1 MILNTYYMIVLVLI
15 LIITVNGNSNSNN
28 NYVSYSNSLNDND
41 NDNKNGEVSSS
52 NSANIQYMITQRM
65 RRVLEDELRYLPEEV
80 DVMEPQIA
88 SVVIERN
95 LSRPSNGMP
104 ASWRRTDPS
113 DIPIGGKSINA
124 FFKSIKLL
132 TRKFADT
139 FGLAAKKFFPAAIPI
154 VIGYYLI
161 PFVGDALSSGNGL
174 NILKLLKLNIANPF
188 KKTTRSFDSI
198 DNDRKADRSKKLSF
212 SSSHVDIGTL
222 NQVTNLSP
230 IDAAALNIKKKFKF

>member
-1 MILNTYYMIVLVLI
+1 MIVLVLI
-15 LIITVNGNSNSNN
+15 LIITVNGNSNNNN

-124 FFKSIKLL
+124 FLKSIKLL

-161 PFVGDALSSGNGL
+161 PIVGDALSSGHGL
-174 NILKLLKLNIANPF
+174 NILKSLKLNIANPF
-188 KKTTRSFDSI
+188 KKTRSFDSI
-198 DNDRKADRSKKLSF
+198 DNDRKLNTQADRSKKFSF

-230 IDAAALNIKKKFKF
+230 IDAATLNIKKKFKF

>member
-1 MILNTYYMIVLVLI
+1 MRNLLI
-15 LIITVNGNSNSNN
+15 LIFLICIHINLVSSSSNSNHISRSNSNYNNNNNEDDNTEGNSNSA
-28 NYVSYSNSLNDND
+28 S
-41 NDNKNGEVSSS
+41 
-52 NSANIQYMITQRM
+52 IQYMITQRM

-80 DVMEPQIA
+80 DIMEPQIA
-88 SVVIERN
+88 SEVIERN

-161 PFVGDALSSGNGL
+161 PIVGDALSSGNGL
-174 NILKLLKLNIANPF
+174 NILKSLKIKIPNPL
-188 KKTTRSFDSI
+188 KKTRSFDSI
-198 DNDRKADRSKKLSF
+198 DNDRKADRSKKFSF

-230 IDAAALNIKKKFKF
+230 IDAATFNIKKKFKF

>member
-1 MILNTYYMIVLVLI
+1 MIVYYLFILI
-15 LIITVNGNSNSNN
+15 LIIIINIINGSNNNGN
-28 NYVSYSNSLNDND
+28 NYVSYSNNLNDD
-41 NDNKNGEVSSS
+41 NDNKNGEVNPS

-80 DVMEPQIA
+80 DIMEPQIA

-113 DIPIGGKSINA
+113 DVSNGSKGVNA

-132 TRKFADT
+132 TRKFAET

-161 PFVGDALSSGNGL
+161 PIIGDALSGHGPHIL
-174 NILKLLKLNIANPF
+174 NSLKLKIKNPLKTI
-188 KKTTRSFDSI
+188 RRFDSI
-198 DNDRKADRSKKLSF
+198 DNDRTNKQDDRSKKFPF

-230 IDAAALNIKKKFKF
+230 LDAAALNMKKKFKF